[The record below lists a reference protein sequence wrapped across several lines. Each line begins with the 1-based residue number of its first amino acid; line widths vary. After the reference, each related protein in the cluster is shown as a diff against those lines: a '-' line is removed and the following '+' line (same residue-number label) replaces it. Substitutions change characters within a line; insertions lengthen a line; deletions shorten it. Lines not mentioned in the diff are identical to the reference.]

1 MVPGEEKV
9 IYILALATFFAA
21 LLLTV
26 IVRQIARK
34 KELLDHPNARS
45 SHTRPTPKG
54 GGLAI
59 MIAFYVVL
67 VYLYT
72 EAMVDPNLF
81 FALLS
86 ALPVVIISLIDD
98 IHPLSAR
105 LRLGVQILSAAVAL
119 YALDGVE
126 TLDFSRFSFSGI
138 WLNLVALFVIVWMSN
153 LYNFIDGIDGYAASQ
168 ALIVGMGAY
177 LLFGSFPALFVA
189 TASAGFLLFNWH
201 KASIFMGDV
210 GSAPL
215 GFIFAVLMLYDA
227 GTPHFLAWMMLLSLF
242 WFDATLTLLRR
253 LKRGEKLSLAHKKH
267 AYQRLTQAGYSHDK
281 VVLLSMGINL
291 LIIAALFISSQESYL
306 YLFLALLVLLYA
318 LTKLIDNMKAFD

>member
-1 MVPGEEKV
+1 M
-9 IYILALATFFAA
+9 A

-26 IVRQIARK
+26 IIRHIARK

-59 MIAFYVVL
+59 MVTFYVSL
-67 VYLYT
+67 AYLYM
-72 EAMVDPNLF
+72 EAMLDPKLF

-86 ALPVVIISLIDD
+86 ALPVVVVSLIDD

-105 LRLGVQILSAAVAL
+105 LRLGVQLLSAAIAL
-119 YALDGVE
+119 YALGGVE
-126 TLDFSRFSFSGI
+126 TLDFSRFALSGP
-138 WLNLVALFVIVWMSN
+138 WLNLVALFGIVWMSN

-168 ALIVGMGAY
+168 ALFVGLGAF
-177 LLFGSFPALFVA
+177 LLFGSLPALFIA
-189 TASAGFLLFNWH
+189 AASAGFLLFNWH

-253 LKRGEKLSLAHKKH
+253 LKRGEKLSAAHKKH

-291 LIIAALFISSQESYL
+291 LIFAALFISSQESYL
-306 YLFLALLVLLYA
+306 YLFSALLVLLYV